1 VRVCRLTRLVWLVW
15 RALVGWTLSV
25 CLVGELRGY
34 GKGDGVAGIGWRA
47 VVSVEVEGR
56 IVVVVGGEL
65 LALGQRRLHNS
76 RPASRTGEM

>member
-1 VRVCRLTRLVWLVW
+1 V
-15 RALVGWTLSV
+15 
-25 CLVGELRGY
+25 
-34 GKGDGVAGIGWRA
+34 

-56 IVVVVGGEL
+56 IVVVVVGEL